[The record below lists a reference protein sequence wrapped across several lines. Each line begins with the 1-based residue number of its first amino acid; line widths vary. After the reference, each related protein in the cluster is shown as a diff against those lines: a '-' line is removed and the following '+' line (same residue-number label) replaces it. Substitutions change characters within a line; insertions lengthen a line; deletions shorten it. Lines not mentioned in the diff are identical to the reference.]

1 VDDESILKTDGLGN
15 KIWKN
20 KEGEYHRLDGPAIEF
35 SNGHK
40 CHKEWW
46 SDGKRHRLD
55 GPAIEWANGS
65 KQWYQNGLLHRLD
78 GPATE
83 AFAGTKEWWKNGKK
97 FKNKDT
103 FFRSLSKKEKEAA
116 LFSEDFL
123 NG

>member
-1 VDDESILKTDGLGN
+1 VDDESILKIDVLGN

-20 KEGEYHRLDGPAIEF
+20 KEGEYHRLDGPAAEW
-35 SNGHK
+35 SNG
-40 CHKEWW
+40 
-46 SDGKRHRLD
+46 
-55 GPAIEWANGS
+55 N
-65 KQWYQNGLLHRLD
+65 KQWCQNGLLHRLD
-78 GPATE
+78 GPAIE
-83 AFAGTKEWWKNGKK
+83 WNDGMKEWWQNGSLHRLDGPAIEYSSGTKEWWKNGKK